1 MSLFV
6 NLHVKDLAASLGFF
20 EKLGYSVDEQLTN
33 DDAGCVHLGEGVS
46 LLLVTEPFFTSIT
59 GKAIPDTGASTEV
72 ALALQVEG
80 GRAKVDEM
88 LTTALAN
95 GASETGEPEDNE
107 YMYSRSFRD
116 LDGHLWSVL
125 VMA

>member
-6 NLHVKDLAASLGFF
+6 NLHVKDLPASLGFF
-20 EKLGYSVDEQLTN
+20 EKLGYSVDEQMTT
-33 DDAGCVHLGEGVS
+33 DDAGCVNLGEGVS

-59 GKAIPDTGASTEV
+59 RRAIPDTGASTEV

-80 GRAKVDEM
+80 ERGKVDEM
-88 LTTALAN
+88 LATALAN
-95 GASETGEPEDNE
+95 GATEAGEPEDNE

-125 VMA
+125 VMG